1 MIFKWTTEREKI
13 LRGAKISPAKKLEG
27 IRLMN
32 EFADRVLTR
41 RQKWVR
47 QKLKQ
52 SNKSGQR
59 SHEERIKG

>member
-1 MIFKWTTEREKI
+1 MIFKWETEREKI
-13 LRGAKISPAKKLEG
+13 LKGAKISPGKKLEG

-41 RQKWVR
+41 RQKGIR

-52 SNKSGQR
+52 NG
-59 SHEERIKG
+59 